1 MSGFLIGALLVICVA
16 LFVGYRIK
24 HIEFEDLKQCHAND
38 FIQFN
43 ITKEQLLAS
52 RKEIDELKAELSE
65 RPLPVQPEESEI
77 GNFVKRRAMK
87 HATPKIYRN
96 VFDLDPNG
104 RSVIDHLELR
114 FANKSTYVRGG
125 QDAERESCFRAGQ
138 ANVISFIINQIN
150 NADNPN
156 YKEEVN
162 DSASK

>member
-1 MSGFLIGALLVICVA
+1 MILIIAVLAILSLIACVGWTYSHKSKKTLIEDGEAIIGELVQDA
-16 LFVGYRIK
+16 
-24 HIEFEDLKQCHAND
+24 
-38 FIQFN
+38 
-43 ITKEQLLAS
+43 KELQN
-52 RKEIDELKAELSE
+52 KIDELKAELSE